1 MPTYLYR
8 NLDTGETFEYDQRIT
23 DAPLSVHP
31 ETGAAVKRLIQPV
44 GIAFKGSGFY
54 VNDIRKS
61 ATGKPEPKHAGGSE
75 GASGKPTDSKSTESK
90 AAEGKPAE
98 SKPTESRSGGSKS
111 ASSDGGG
118 SSSASAGSGPTS
130 S

>member
-8 NLDTGETFEYDQRIT
+8 DLDTGETFEYDQRIT

-54 VNDIRKS
+54 VNDIRKAAS
-61 ATGKPEPKHAGGSE
+61 GKPESKPAGGSE
-75 GASGKPTDSKSTESK
+75 GAASK
-90 AAEGKPAE
+90 AGEGKSNE
-98 SKPTESRSGGSKS
+98 SKPTESKPTESKPTASGS
-111 ASSDGGG
+111 GG
-118 SSSASAGSGPTS
+118 SSSAPAPAASGGSTS

>member
-8 NLDTGETFEYDQRIT
+8 DLDTGETFEYDQRIT

-54 VNDIRKS
+54 VNDIRKPAS
-61 ATGKPEPKHAGGSE
+61 GKPESKPAGGSE
-75 GASGKPTDSKSTESK
+75 GAASKATEGKPNES
-90 AAEGKPAE
+90 KPAE
-98 SKPTESRSGGSKS
+98 SKPAEGKASASGSGGSGSAPAPSASGGS
-111 ASSDGGG
+111 ASS
-118 SSSASAGSGPTS
+118 
-130 S
+130 